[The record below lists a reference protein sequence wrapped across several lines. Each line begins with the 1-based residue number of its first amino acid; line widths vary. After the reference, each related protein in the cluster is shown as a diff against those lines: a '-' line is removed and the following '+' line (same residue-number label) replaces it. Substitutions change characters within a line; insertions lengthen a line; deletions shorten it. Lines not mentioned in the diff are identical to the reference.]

1 MSQLSLICKTKA
13 MAQEPLIPYVVKV
26 GGVGVFE
33 VLAHTAYEAVDRIY
47 NLYCF
52 HEADRRFY
60 KAWKKR

>member
-1 MSQLSLICKTKA
+1 
-13 MAQEPLIPYVVKV
+13 MAHEPLIPYIVKV
-26 GGVGVFE
+26 GDIGLFE

-60 KAWKKR
+60 KAWKKK